1 MNPDKPT
8 DFGGDPRPAL
18 SVAWRNLTKNQN
30 LRLTEE
36 DLGQTFVDDS
46 VVKLTDGSGV
56 FATLTVF
63 HGLHCIERL
72 HHYLY
77 FDHYYS
83 TFTEEE
89 KVLLKYHTEHCLDW
103 LRQYVQC
110 NADTTPLMMHW
121 IKEGPLP
128 IAKIKEGEH
137 SCVNWERLD
146 EWAAHR
152 TFVPSDDNMEHPVYG
167 KPYNSSLNKAV
178 GILHTKGAHFVTSNG
193 TILPDR

>member
-89 KVLLKYHTEHCLDW
+89 KSTLE
-103 LRQYVQC
+103 
-110 NADTTPLMMHW
+110 
-121 IKEGPLP
+121 I
-128 IAKIKEGEH
+128 
-137 SCVNWERLD
+137 
-146 EWAAHR
+146 
-152 TFVPSDDNMEHPVYG
+152 
-167 KPYNSSLNKAV
+167 PY
-178 GILHTKGAHFVTSNG
+178 
-193 TILPDR
+193 R